1 MLKRHGQLGSQR
13 WHAAFDSGP
22 VLSSRSR
29 ALWHLMLVI
38 AACASATGPAA
49 GQTTYETRHYR
60 IVSDLDRALTLDL
73 AARADAMYAEYARRL
88 VDFAPPSDT
97 VAGRFELRLFDR
109 RRDYLML
116 TGDRFSNSGGIFM
129 PGRNI
134 LAAYLEEQGRDSL
147 RRTLQ
152 HEAFHQFAYTNI
164 SPNLP
169 SWLDEGLS
177 QIFEE
182 AIFVDGRFQLG
193 EVPPRRVRQLRHD
206 LDRGGL
212 MAFRTL
218 MSMSKEQWHLN
229 LRDQQA
235 AATLYNQSWAMVHFL
250 VFAPESRDAKQFRYR
265 GRLIDWLRRIHAGE
279 EPNEAFTRSF
289 SDNIEGFEKLFNAF
303 ARDLEATPQARA
315 VEHQTVLADLLIE
328 LYNRGRTFDTLPKF
342 REEIVRGRYRIHY
355 TKGSIQWSTAEDP
368 SVYFA
373 DLRGRPYKGD
383 QLKFERNPDA
393 PLPDLV
399 CVPADSL
406 PMRTRFYRSDGKVE
420 RETLVE
426 PPPRRR

>member
-1 MLKRHGQLGSQR
+1 MEDRRPRIAQHRHHPPPRAGRGGRGS
-13 WHAAFDSGP
+13 AG
-22 VLSSRSR
+22 
-29 ALWHLMLVI
+29 LVGLI
-38 AACASATGPAA
+38 AACLLLAALPAG
-49 GQTTYETRHYR
+49 GQTTYDTRHYR
-60 IVSDLDRALTLDL
+60 IVSDLDPALTLDL
-73 AARADAMYAEYARRL
+73 AARADAMYEEYARRL
-88 VDFAPPSDT
+88 IDFAPPAESE
-97 VAGRFELRLFDR
+97 AARFEIRLFDR

-182 AIFVDGRFQLG
+182 GIFVNGRFQLG
-193 EVPPRRVRQLRHD
+193 EVAPRRVRQLQHD
-206 LDRGGL
+206 LREGRL
-212 MAFRTL
+212 SPFRTL
-218 MSMSKEQWHLN
+218 MGMSKEQWHLN

-250 VFAPESRDAKQFRYR
+250 IFAPDPRDGRAFRYR
-265 GRLIDWLRRIHAGE
+265 PLLIDWLRRIHAGE
-279 EPNEAFTRSF
+279 DPNEAFTRSF
-289 SDNIEGFEKLFNAF
+289 SDNIEGFQERFLEF
-303 ARDLEATPQARA
+303 ARRLDATPQARA

-328 LYNRGRTFDTLPKF
+328 LHNRGRTFETAAKF
-342 REEIVRGRYRIHY
+342 RDEIVRGRYRIHY
-355 TKGSIQWSTAEDP
+355 TKGSIQWSTAIDP

-373 DLRGRPYKGD
+373 DLRGRPYKAD
-383 QLKFERNPDA
+383 QLRFDRNRDA

-399 CVPADSL
+399 CAPDDSL
-406 PMRTRFYRSDGKVE
+406 PMRTRFYLTDGKVE

-426 PPPRRR
+426 PPARRR